1 MSWTGGPLDGR
12 RLMMK
17 SSVILRRYLV
27 TTYQISKFL
36 SIHVVP
42 SYFGIWWPVCPSTRY
57 NVMSITNIKVINV
70 LWMVCTAPI

>member
-42 SYFGIWWPVCPSTRY
+42 SYFGFGGPFVRVHDT
-57 NVMSITNIKVINV
+57 MSCQ
-70 LWMVCTAPI
+70 LPILR